1 MEFREGKQ
9 FPQSSGS
16 VEPGLETRPADPGES
31 LSAAAFFPGVPA
43 PRPLSLAVEKPLSEP
58 PSQPLPSLQTARAYR
73 TPVRMM
79 VAARSR
85 EPTSPVSVSL
95 VTGDTSARSLG
106 LCHPPK
112 SQARTSSQPVS
123 SQPVSFIPGCI
134 LTACIPACILHPSLY
149 PHSPFPTNN
158 GRRIIPYI

>member
-1 MEFREGKQ
+1 MGFREGKQ
-9 FPQSSGS
+9 FPQSSGA

-43 PRPLSLAVEKPLSEP
+43 PRPLSLAVGVLSEP

-79 VAARSR
+79 AGARSR

-95 VTGDTSARSLG
+95 GTGATSARSLG
-106 LCHPPK
+106 MYHPPER
-112 SQARTSSQPVS
+112 QARTSSQAL
-123 SQPVSFIPGCI
+123 QPHG
-134 LTACIPACILHPSLY
+134 
-149 PHSPFPTNN
+149 PFPANS